1 MKNFKTICKMS
12 QSELKAYLTKF
23 LKTKYNEVISKDGFI
38 FAEGSFP
45 VMLVAHMDTVHKEL
59 VKQIVYEDNG
69 NIISSPQGI
78 GGDDR
83 AGIAMIMEIIKTYN
97 CSVLFTEDEEI
108 GCVGATKFVDALE
121 HGDIDVPTVNY
132 IIELDRMGKE
142 DAVFYNCD
150 NPNFEDFIF
159 LDSKDWK
166 FDYGSYTDIVEIAPV
181 LGAAAVNFSCGYYNP
196 HTTKEYVVLSEMTEN
211 VEKVKRILARTT
223 DKDKFEYIENLND
236 YYGYDFK
243 WYDNYNNI
251 VDAVYYITAQ
261 KRAKFIEE
269 EIYAV
274 SEEEAIGKFLVYH
287 PTLCM
292 NDIVDLIRE
301 E

>member
-12 QSELKAYLTKF
+12 QSELKSYLTKF
-23 LKTKYNEVISKDGFI
+23 LETKYNEVVSQDGFI
-38 FAEGSFP
+38 FAKGAFP

-59 VKQIVYEDNG
+59 VKQIVYDDNG

-83 AGIAMIMEIIKTYN
+83 AGVAMIMEIIKTYN

-108 GCVGATKFVDALE
+108 GCVGAAKFIDVLE
-121 HGDIDVPTVNY
+121 HGDVNVPSVNY

-150 NPNFEDFIF
+150 NPDFEDFIL
-159 LDSKDWK
+159 LDNKDWK
-166 FDYGSYTDIVEIAPV
+166 LNYGSYTDIVEIAPV
-181 LGAAAVNFSCGYYNP
+181 LGVAAVNFSCGYYNP
-196 HTTKEYVVLSEMTEN
+196 HTTKEYVVLSEMKEN
-211 VEKVKRILARTT
+211 IEKVKRILAKTT
-223 DKDKFEYIENLND
+223 DKDRFEYIESTHD
-236 YYGYDFK
+236 YYGYDTQ
-243 WYDNYNNI
+243 WYDRYSNNF
-251 VDAVYYITAQ
+251 DDVYYITAQ
-261 KRAKFIEE
+261 KRAEFIEE

-292 NDIVDLIRE
+292 NDIIDLIRE